1 MKYYY
6 DTKVK
11 NTFEKTKE
19 KVTEALSKEGF
30 GIITEINIKDTF
42 KKKLDIDF
50 REYVILGACNPSYS
64 YKALQSEDK
73 IGTLL
78 PCNVIIQQLDDG
90 YIEVAAVN
98 PLESM
103 KMVNNPEVDEI
114 ADAIRQKLSNVLNSI
129 TKRI

>member
-129 TKRI
+129 TK

>member
-6 DTKVK
+6 DIKVK

-19 KVTEALSKEGF
+19 KVTDALSKEGF

-50 REYVILGACNPSYS
+50 REYVILGACNPSFS
-64 YKALQSEDK
+64 YQALQSEDK

-129 TKRI
+129 TK

>member
-6 DTKVK
+6 DIQVK
-11 NTFEKTKE
+11 DSFKRAKE

-50 REYVILGACNPSYS
+50 REYVILGACNPSFS
-64 YKALQSEDK
+64 HQALQSEDK

-78 PCNVIIQQLDDG
+78 PCNVIIQQLENG
-90 YIEVAAVN
+90 YTEVAAVN

-103 KMVNNPEVDEI
+103 KMINNHEVHRI
-114 ADAIRQKLSNVLNSI
+114 AETIRQKLVNALNSI
-129 TKRI
+129 K